1 MKNPSVII
9 SLFYCSNA
17 ISQEDINLLHFG
29 ADDVRIISIS
39 LPCSGKASLL
49 YLLKAIETGSD
60 GVILVTCK
68 PGECKYLQGNYRAQK
83 RIEYIDDL
91 LNETGLGR
99 GYVKYIS
106 LEEAEKLPA
115 LKSAINELINTIRF
129 ELKEV
134 QK

>member
-17 ISQEDINLLHFG
+17 ISTEDINSQHTG
-29 ADDVRIISIS
+29 ADDVKIISIS

-68 PGECKYLQGNYRAQK
+68 LGECKYLQGNYRAQK
-83 RIEYIDDL
+83 RIEYIDEL

-99 GYVKYIS
+99 KYVKYIS
-106 LEEAEKLPA
+106 PEEADKLPA
-115 LKSAINELINTIRF
+115 LQSAINELIKTIRF
-129 ELKEV
+129 DLKEV

>member
-17 ISQEDINLLHFG
+17 ISQEDINLLHIG
-29 ADDVRIISIS
+29 ADDVRIISLS